1 MNLAGLLR
9 DNAARLPDKVA
20 VDAPEGLHTY
30 AAVWARTQ
38 ALMQWLQAQGVQPGQ
53 RVAGALRDTTD
64 HLLLHFAVAGL
75 GAVWVPLDHRWSA
88 AEKAAAIAAF
98 AASHVIAD
106 DPPAQWPVP
115 DVGFAVGSA
124 VSSVMG
130 SAMAAAGVEVPL
142 AAGDDAPWLISLSS
156 GSTGR
161 PKGALVTHTQ
171 MHERFISQWATLGF
185 SAADRFAL
193 VSPLCFGAGR
203 SFGMA
208 FLAVGGTVVLRPPP
222 LSPEQLVEAINT
234 SASTAVFLVPTLM
247 RRLLALPGEGRLF
260 PGLRRLLVSGEPFF
274 PSEVAQFRARLS
286 ENLIGYYASSE
297 GGGIS
302 VLQPAEFLTHPDSV
316 GRASHGVELE
326 LVDEEGRVVAVG
338 EAGLVRYRGPGC
350 ARDFLD
356 ENGQPAASDAAG
368 WFMPG
373 DLGTCDANGY
383 LRLVGRAKDMILRAG
398 VNVYPAEVE
407 RVLREHAAVAD
418 VGVVG
423 EPSAS
428 HGEQVVAFV
437 ALQSAAGGEGLSVS
451 AGVGEDSLACG
462 AEQLLTHCR
471 ERLASYKVPARIV
484 FLSALPKAGMGKTDK
499 KALRALF
506 ATDS

>member
-88 AEKAAAIAAF
+88 AEKAAAVAAF
-98 AASHVIAD
+98 AASHVIAV
-106 DPPAQWPVP
+106 DPPAQLPVP
-115 DVGFAVGSA
+115 DVGFAV
-124 VSSVMG
+124 
-130 SAMAAAGVEVPL
+130 
-142 AAGDDAPWLISLSS
+142 GDDAPWLISLSS

-247 RRLLALPGEGRLF
+247 RRLLALPGEGQLF

-326 LVDEEGRVVAVG
+326 LVDEDGRVVAVG
-338 EAGLVRYRGPGC
+338 ETGLVRYRGPGC
-350 ARDFLD
+350 ACDFLD

-368 WFMPG
+368 WFVPG
-373 DLGTCDANGY
+373 DLGTCDADGY

-437 ALQSAAGGEGLSVS
+437 ALHSAAGGEGVRL
-451 AGVGEDSLACG
+451 GDDSPACS
-462 AEQLLTHCR
+462 AEQLLAHCR
-471 ERLASYKVPARIV
+471 ERLASYKVPARMV
-484 FLSALPKAGMGKTDK
+484 FLPALPKAGMGKTDK
-499 KALRALF
+499 KALRALL
-506 ATDS
+506 

>member
-106 DPPAQWPVP
+106 DPPAVLPV
-115 DVGFAVGSA
+115 A
-124 VSSVMG
+124 
-130 SAMAAAGVEVPL
+130 EVPL
-142 AAGDDAPWLISLSS
+142 AAGDEAPWLISLSS

-161 PKGALVTHTQ
+161 PKGALVTHAQ
-171 MHERFISQWATLGF
+171 MRERFISQWATLGF

-208 FLAVGGTVVLRPPP
+208 FLAVGATVVLRPPP
-222 LSPEQLVEAINT
+222 LTPEQLVVAINH
-234 SASTAVFLVPTLM
+234 SASTAVFLVPTLL
-247 RRLLALPGEGRLF
+247 RRLVTLPGEGPLF

-274 PSEVAQFRARLS
+274 PSEVAQFRERLTP
-286 ENLIGYYASSE
+286 NLIGYYASSE

-302 VLQPAEFLTHPDSV
+302 VLQPEEFLTHPDSV
-316 GRASHGVELE
+316 GRASFGVELE
-326 LVDEEGRVVAVG
+326 LVDEDGHRVAPG
-338 EAGLVRYRGPGC
+338 ETGLVRYRGPGC

-356 ENGQPAASDAAG
+356 ENGQAAASDADG
-368 WFMPG
+368 WFLPG
-373 DLGTCDANGY
+373 DLATRDAASY

-407 RVLREHAAVAD
+407 RVLRQHAAVAD

-423 EPSAS
+423 EPSTT

-437 ALQSAAGGEGLSVS
+437 ALHSAAVS
-451 AGVGEDSLACG
+451 AAAT
-462 AEQLLTHCR
+462 AEQLLAYCR
-471 ERLASYKVPARIV
+471 ERLAPYKVPSRLVLLA
-484 FLSALPKAGMGKTDK
+484 ALPKAGMGKTDK
-499 KALRALF
+499 KALRELL
-506 ATDS
+506 

>member
-9 DNAARLPDKVA
+9 ENAARLPDKVA

-38 ALMQWLQAQGVQPGQ
+38 ALMQWLQGQGVQPGQ

-98 AASHVIAD
+98 AVSHVIAE
-106 DPPAQWPVP
+106 DPPAVLPIATT
-115 DVGFAVGSA
+115 GAT
-124 VSSVMG
+124 
-130 SAMAAAGVEVPL
+130 AG
-142 AAGDDAPWLISLSS
+142 GDAPWLVSLSS

-171 MHERFISQWATLGF
+171 MRERFISQWATLGF
-185 SAADRFAL
+185 SATDRFAL

-222 LSPEQLVEAINT
+222 LTPEQLVEAINR
-234 SASTAVFLVPTLM
+234 SAATAVFLVPTLL
-247 RRLLALPGEGRLF
+247 RRLVTLPGAGPLF

-274 PSEVAQFRARLS
+274 PSEVAQFRERLTP
-286 ENLIGYYASSE
+286 NLIGYYASSE

-302 VLQPAEFLTHPDSV
+302 VLQPEEFLTHPDSV
-316 GRASHGVELE
+316 GRASFGVELE
-326 LVDEEGRVVAVG
+326 IVDDDGRTVAPG
-338 EAGLVRYRGPGC
+338 DTGMVRYRGPGC
-350 ARDFLD
+350 AQDFLD
-356 ENGQPAASDAAG
+356 ENGQAAASDAEG
-368 WFMPG
+368 WFLPG
-373 DLGTCDANGY
+373 DLATRDAAGY

-423 EPSAS
+423 EPSAT
-428 HGEQVVAFV
+428 HGEQVVACI
-437 ALQSAAGGEGLSVS
+437 ALQAA
-451 AGVGEDSLACG
+451 AT
-462 AEQLLTHCR
+462 AEQLLAHCR
-471 ERLASYKVPARIV
+471 ERLAPYKVPSRIV
-484 FLSALPKAGMGKTDK
+484 LLAALPKAGMGKTDK
-499 KALRALF
+499 KALRALL
-506 ATDS
+506 

>member
-98 AASHVIAD
+98 AASHVIAV
-106 DPPAQWPVP
+106 DPPAQWPVREA
-115 DVGFAVGSA
+115 GFAGSSA
-124 VSSVMG
+124 VSSAMG

-142 AAGDDAPWLISLSS
+142 AAGDDTPWLISLSS

-171 MHERFISQWATLGF
+171 MHERFISQWTTLGF

-222 LSPEQLVEAINT
+222 LSPEQLVLAINT

-247 RRLLALPGEGRLF
+247 RRLLALPGEGQLF

-326 LVDEEGRVVAVG
+326 LVDEDSHVVAVG
-338 EAGLVRYRGPGC
+338 ETGLVRYRGPGC

-368 WFMPG
+368 WFVPG
-373 DLGTCDANGY
+373 DLGTCDADGY

-437 ALQSAAGGEGLSVS
+437 ALQSAAGIEGI
-451 AGVGEDSLACG
+451 GVGDGVGDDSLACS
-462 AEQLLTHCR
+462 AEQLLAHCR

-484 FLSALPKAGMGKTDK
+484 FLPALPKAGMGKTDK
-499 KALRALF
+499 KALRALL
-506 ATDS
+506 ATVS

>member
-9 DNAARLPDKVA
+9 DNAARWPDKVA

-38 ALMQWLQAQGVQPGQ
+38 ALMQWLQAQGVRPGQ

-88 AEKAAAIAAF
+88 AEKAAAITAF
-98 AASHVIAD
+98 AAKHVIEV
-106 DPPAQWPVP
+106 DPPARLP
-115 DVGFAVGSA
+115 A
-124 VSSVMG
+124 
-130 SAMAAAGVEVPL
+130 L
-142 AAGDDAPWLISLSS
+142 AAGASTDTASLEMPLTADLPLAIGDDRPWLISLSS

-161 PKGALVTHTQ
+161 PKGALVTHSQ
-171 MHERFISQWATLGF
+171 MHERFISQWKTLGF

-208 FLAVGGTVVLRPPP
+208 FLVVGGTVVLRPPP
-222 LSPEQLVEAINT
+222 LSPEQLVAAINT

-247 RRLLALPGEGRLF
+247 RRLLALPGEGQLF

-274 PSEVAQFRARLS
+274 ASEVAQFRARLT

-302 VLQPAEFLTHPDSV
+302 VLQPEEFLTHPDSV

-326 LVDEEGRVVAVG
+326 LVDDDGRVVAVG
-338 EAGLVRYRGPGC
+338 ETGLVRYRGPGC

-373 DLGTCDANGY
+373 DLGTCDADGY

-437 ALQSAAGGEGLSVS
+437 ALQSAADG
-451 AGVGEDSLACG
+451 ALAVDGKGAVACS
-462 AEQLLTHCR
+462 AEQLLVHCR
-471 ERLASYKVPARIV
+471 ERLAPYKVPARIV
-484 FLSALPKAGMGKTDK
+484 FMPVLPKAGMGKTDK
-499 KALRALF
+499 KALRALL
-506 ATDS
+506 

>member
-98 AASHVIAD
+98 AASHVIAV

-115 DVGFAVGSA
+115 EAGFAGSSA
-124 VSSVMG
+124 VSSAMG
-130 SAMAAAGVEVPL
+130 SAMAAAGMEVPL
-142 AAGDDAPWLISLSS
+142 TAGDDAPWLISLSS

-222 LSPEQLVEAINT
+222 LSPEQLVLAINT

-247 RRLLALPGEGRLF
+247 RRLLTLPGEGRLF

-326 LVDEEGRVVAVG
+326 LVDEDGHVVAVG
-338 EAGLVRYRGPGC
+338 ETGLVRYRGPGC

-368 WFMPG
+368 WFVPG
-373 DLGTCDANGY
+373 DLGTCDADGY

-437 ALQSAAGGEGLSVS
+437 ALQSAAGIEGN
-451 AGVGEDSLACG
+451 GVGDGVGDDSLACS
-462 AEQLLTHCR
+462 AEQLLAHCR

-484 FLSALPKAGMGKTDK
+484 FLPALPKAGMGKTDK
-499 KALRALF
+499 KALRALL
-506 ATDS
+506 ATVS

>member
-98 AASHVIAD
+98 AASHVIAV
-106 DPPAQWPVP
+106 DPPAQWPVREA
-115 DVGFAVGSA
+115 GFAGS
-124 VSSVMG
+124 

-142 AAGDDAPWLISLSS
+142 AAGDDTPWLISLSS

-171 MHERFISQWATLGF
+171 MHERFISQWTTLGF

-222 LSPEQLVEAINT
+222 LSPEQLVLAINT

-247 RRLLALPGEGRLF
+247 RRLLALPGEGQLF

-326 LVDEEGRVVAVG
+326 LVDEDGRVVAVG
-338 EAGLVRYRGPGC
+338 ETGLVRYRGPGC

-368 WFMPG
+368 WFVPG
-373 DLGTCDANGY
+373 DLGTCDADGY

-437 ALQSAAGGEGLSVS
+437 ALQSAAGIEGN
-451 AGVGEDSLACG
+451 GVGDGVGDDSLACS
-462 AEQLLTHCR
+462 AEQLLAHCR

-484 FLSALPKAGMGKTDK
+484 FLPALPKAGMGKTDK
-499 KALRALF
+499 KALRALL
-506 ATDS
+506 ATVS

>member
-38 ALMQWLQAQGVQPGQ
+38 ALMQWLQAQGLQPGQ

-98 AASHVIAD
+98 AASHVIAV
-106 DPPAQWPVP
+106 DPPAQWPGP
-115 DVGFAVGSA
+115 EAGFAGSSA
-124 VSSVMG
+124 VSSAMG

-142 AAGDDAPWLISLSS
+142 AAGDDTPWLISLSS

-171 MHERFISQWATLGF
+171 MHERFISQWTTLGF

-222 LSPEQLVEAINT
+222 LSPEQLVLAINT

-247 RRLLALPGEGRLF
+247 RRLLALPGEGQLF

-326 LVDEEGRVVAVG
+326 LVDEDGRVVAVG
-338 EAGLVRYRGPGC
+338 ETGLVRYRGPGC

-368 WFMPG
+368 WFVPG
-373 DLGTCDANGY
+373 DLGTCDADGY

-437 ALQSAAGGEGLSVS
+437 ALQSAAGIEGN
-451 AGVGEDSLACG
+451 GVGDGVGDDSLACS
-462 AEQLLTHCR
+462 AEQLLAHCR

-484 FLSALPKAGMGKTDK
+484 FLPALPKAGMGKTDK
-499 KALRALF
+499 KALRALL
-506 ATDS
+506 ATVS